1 MVKRSLMLLAIA
13 IQSLWVYAEIYTE
26 TVDGIE
32 WTYTVTNG
40 GASIGDGNWSS
51 VPATTSGIITIPST
65 LGGNSVVGIND
76 SAFETCKLLEK
87 IIIPEGVRSIGYG
100 AFKECQLLEN
110 IVIPNS
116 VTNIELYAFQKC
128 SSLSE
133 VLIPDGVRYVGDY
146 AFQDCTSLTN
156 IVFPS
161 GLETIGYGV
170 CEGCDSLRYAR
181 IPQLLCEGNF
191 SDVFDSSTV
200 ECVEIMPG
208 VGNIAVWAFY
218 SSETLKEI
226 IIPNTVTNIG
236 EYAFYEC
243 KLLSGIS
250 IPNSVKYIG
259 GSAFGNCS
267 MLTNAIISTELATIE
282 TGVFYGCNS
291 LEYAKIPQ
299 LLCAHPDGYNI
310 GNFFDVETLK
320 CIEITSGVTNIGNYA
335 FSSCYA
341 LESIVIPTTIKSIG
355 DSAFSYCSSLTKILI
370 PNNVEYIGE
379 YALRGCASL
388 DEIML
393 PQPVCTRIDYSSS
406 FEWLFGYDGVSVR
419 NLIIAPGVTNIG
431 PQAFTSA
438 TTVENVIIPDSV
450 KNIEWGAFA
459 YCESLKNITI
469 GCGVTTIGQ
478 AAFDGCSSLLNINIP
493 DSVTSIADSAFMSCS
508 LLTEV
513 SVGCNVTSIGS
524 YAFSY
529 SNLKRINFNGNAP
542 KSVATTAFKFVA
554 SDCIAYAMP
563 NSTGWGVDIPGV
575 WKGINIA
582 YVAASNPFPE
592 LPTTATAAEVTAA
605 LEGSVDA
612 KLAANITTAVEYAA
626 YRAWALGLEGVTPQQ
641 VKDSAY
647 SWLSYALNTDA
658 LIAAAPKEGDIVID
672 TFASAANAGTFE
684 FAVKIDGIEVG
695 ENALEANIRKVFDIE
710 GAETLANGGAGFS
723 TDNVEV
729 NTAAPESGNVKF
741 TVTPKKGNGEKPD
754 SFFFRVKMK

>member
-65 LGGNSVVGIND
+65 LGGNSVVGINN
-76 SAFETCKLLEK
+76 SAFKTCKLLEK
-87 IIIPEGVRSIGYG
+87 IIIPEGVRSIGHG

-181 IPQLLCEGNF
+181 IPQLLCEGSF
-191 SDVFDSSTV
+191 SDVFGSSAV
-200 ECVEIMPG
+200 ECVEIMSG
-208 VGNIAVWAFY
+208 VGDIAVWAFGL
-218 SSETLKEI
+218 SETLKEI

-236 EYAFYEC
+236 EYAFYGC

-250 IPNSVKYIG
+250 IPNSVKHIG
-259 GSAFGNCS
+259 GSAFENCS
-267 MLTNAIISTELATIE
+267 MLTNAIISTELETIE

-431 PQAFTSA
+431 PQAFTMA
-438 TTVENVIIPDSV
+438 TTVENVIVPDSV
-450 KNIEWGAFA
+450 KNIEWGAFS

-469 GCGVTTIGQ
+469 GCGVLSIGQ
-478 AAFDGCSSLLNINIP
+478 GAFEGCSSLVNINIP
-493 DSVTSIADSAFMSCS
+493 NSVTSIADYAFMDCS
-508 LLTEV
+508 LLTEI
-513 SVGCNVTSIGS
+513 SVGCNVVSIGS

-542 KSVATTAFKFVA
+542 ETVASTAFKFVA
-554 SDCIAYAMP
+554 NDCIAYAMP

-592 LPTTATAAEVTAA
+592 LSSTATAAEVAAA
-605 LEGSVDA
+605 LDGSVDA
-612 KLAANITTAVEYAA
+612 KLVANITTAAEYAA
-626 YRAWALGLEGVTPQQ
+626 YRTWALGLEGVTLQQ

-647 SWLSYALNTDA
+647 AWLSYALDTDA
-658 LIAAAPKEGDIVID
+658 LIAAVQKEGDLTIGGFTQGSSAGVFDLSVSISGITVGD
-672 TFASAANAGTFE
+672 NATAANL
-684 FAVKIDGIEVG
+684 K
-695 ENALEANIRKVFDIE
+695 KVFDVE
-710 GAETLANGGAGFS
+710 GAGSLDESEFKEENVDIEFGKPEGG
-723 TDNVEV
+723 EV
-729 NTAAPESGNVKF
+729 KIKA
-741 TVTPKKGNGEKPD
+741 TPKDPAAKQ
-754 SFFFRVKMK
+754 FFMRVKMKQ